1 MRLDHLGETRRVA
14 HHQIVGQKDGERL
27 VADQMAGAPHGM
39 AEPERALLAGIGDPA
54 GCRDDGVELVQ
65 EIVLAPLAERHFKLG
80 GGIEMVFDGVLRA
93 AGHEIAFL
101 NAGGRCFLERVLDQR
116 LIDNRQHLFGH
127 GLCDRQKTGAEPRH
141 RKHCLAYAFCH
152 LALGY
157 SRRLWPAR
165 VLRQPCTNKDRGLLL
180 PTGSAGRPGPG

>member
-1 MRLDHLGETRRVA
+1 MRRPSKRPLMTALSACTSY
-14 HHQIVGQKDGERL
+14 
-27 VADQMAGAPHGM
+27 GM

-54 GCRDDGVELVQ
+54 GCRDDSVELVQ

-127 GLCDRQKTGAEPRH
+127 GLCHRQKTGAEPRH
-141 RKHCLAYAFCH
+141 RKHRLAYAFCH

-180 PTGSAGRPGPG
+180 PSGSAGRPGPG